1 MRRRQVRRDGVSA
14 GLGLR
19 RALLEELRAAPADAF
34 DFLECAPDNW
44 IGVGGRLGEA
54 LDELSARYPLS
65 CHGLSLSLGGIEP
78 LDETFLART
87 RRFLDRHRVALY
99 SEHLSYCTGDGHLYD
114 LMPIPFTAEAVR
126 HVATRIVRVQDVLG
140 RRIAVENVSYYAA
153 HPPGGDGQDLDEA
166 QFIQAVLEEADCDLL
181 LDVNNVYVNAVN
193 HGYDARAFL
202 ARMPSRRIVSCHVA
216 GHYDEAVRHVAARID
231 RVQDVLGRRIAVE
244 NVSYYAA
251 HPAAGDGQ
259 DLDEAQF
266 VEAVLEEADC
276 DLLLDV
282 NNVYVNA
289 INHGYDAH
297 AFLARMPGRRIASYH
312 VAGHYDQAEDLKI
325 DTHGAPVKADVWDL
339 LAEAY
344 RLHGVRPTLLE
355 RDFNLPPLAE
365 LRVEVARI
373 RELQRATMA
382 MPATPAAGSAHG

>member
-1 MRRRQVRRDGVSA
+1 M
-14 GLGLR
+14 
-19 RALLEELRAAPADAF
+19 
-34 DFLECAPDNW
+34 
-44 IGVGGRLGEA
+44 
-54 LDELSARYPLS
+54 
-65 CHGLSLSLGGIEP
+65 
-78 LDETFLART
+78 T
-87 RRFLDRHRVALY
+87 LY

-114 LMPIPFTAEAVR
+114 LMPIPFTAEAAR
-126 HVATRIVRVQDVLG
+126 HVAARIGRVQDVLG
-140 RRIAVENVSYYAA
+140 RRIAVENVSYYA
-153 HPPGGDGQDLDEA
+153 
-166 QFIQAVLEEADCDLL
+166 
-181 LDVNNVYVNAVN
+181 
-193 HGYDARAFL
+193 
-202 ARMPSRRIVSCHVA
+202 S
-216 GHYDEAVRHVAARID
+216 
-231 RVQDVLGRRIAVE
+231 
-244 NVSYYAA
+244 

-325 DTHGAPVKADVWDL
+325 DTHGAPVKGDVWEL
-339 LAEAY
+339 LAAAY

-365 LRVEVARI
+365 LRGEVERI
-373 RELQRATMA
+373 RKLQRAAMA
-382 MPATPAAGSAHG
+382 MPATPAAGSVHG